1 MFCKR
6 CCTYAEDEVEIINAS
21 MEFLKKEN
29 ATAKEMSEW
38 IQRNLNDNTINKGL
52 VALSKTF
59 KLRNGGSLGEKI
71 SELQTKPWKY
81 QFDKSKDSFFEWI
94 VKKIICPP
102 YYCTITPKQDEN
114 PQKPSRF
121 TVWTCLGCRSEDSLV
136 SNGVIPTHG
145 WCIHEDCPQR
155 SNPPQ
160 FHTSYTDMSL
170 WELTHHMTHAQSLPF
185 HCGRGGPSKWTM
197 AFKDLKNIHSDT
209 VPYPYSDE
217 NVHSILRNGLSIY
230 NNNIYGF
237 VEYEYNANIDHLCKC
252 SACKK
257 SQFIVR
263 EVTEKTYECCKN
275 LFCESRRKH
284 FVFRNGL
291 YIFARE
297 RKPKFEDI
305 RGKFLPDVLF
315 CHDLASFI
323 GTATPAVEGV
333 EFAQNLRVVSDVTR
347 GPPLPLGEPSRAYD
361 NGEYY
366 SNKST
371 KFEFQLSQ
379 PVSIVEVDKHKAFQI
394 PPSDCIA
401 RSLARYQANDRDG
414 ELRAKKFQTASV
426 ALLEIMRLKQKPLGA
441 LFRKMT
447 IDSQPS
453 IVFLNVE
460 ITGEN
465 ESQTIALHG
474 LLNVLSKPD
483 TPVSPLPLHSFSIT
497 NEDCQCISY
506 RIDKREVDAEV
517 SSPESANEDDLFE
530 LFEIAKKAIE
540 PAASEQANPS
550 SRLVL
555 TPEHEMYLFRVGS
568 IFNIKKV
575 HDQRIE
581 IECVIHEGDTTY
593 VEGFI
598 NNHLKNEKGVFQ
610 QRLDKANFLKKIKE
624 ELRQHNDNA
633 MPQGHAKE
641 KNDDTR
647 SIEDQAKD
655 AMRGFQLN
663 EKEKRVPE
671 IEWETFKNEF
681 QTANKRTSVYTKV
694 IEGTF
699 INEKFE
705 AHPLSSIKTID
716 VEGFKDTESRAFIV
730 ARIHQDKVMAFRL
743 QRDKGGVSKNIYQYN
758 SPQQHIYLYNVPQK
772 IPETDRV
779 VHTRSKYTLNP
790 QKIRVCS
797 HCGTA
802 KDECKYQCY
811 SCNYPANGAFT
822 QVSQESS
829 VPDCCKHEFP
839 TIYDQNQANEE
850 LASKISASSGA
861 LFMLGGSKGD
871 AHKNQINRVSYGSFI
886 QNFDQ
891 YIEYLKNDNDAH
903 AKEKEIS
910 DIIDK
915 LTRIKEKYFTFH
927 NEWNGVCNSRR
938 DLECQYANTSL
949 AQNYF
954 YSETITP
961 GCF

>member
-6 CCTYAEDEVEIINAS
+6 CCRYDENEVKIINAS
-21 MEFLKKEN
+21 MGFLKQKKN
-29 ATAKEMSEW
+29 ATVKEISEW
-38 IQRNLNDNTINKGL
+38 IQTNLTTNTINKGL
-52 VALSKTF
+52 LALSTTF
-59 KLRNGGSLGEKI
+59 ELPGSSLEEKI
-71 SELQTKPWKY
+71 FELQKKPWKKY
-81 QFDKSKDSFFEWI
+81 EKSKDSFFEWI

-102 YYCTITPKQDEN
+102 YYCTITPKSDTDKN
-114 PQKPSRF
+114 PHEPSRF
-121 TVWTCLGCRSEDSLV
+121 TVWMCSECRYENTLV

-145 WCIHEDCPQR
+145 WCINEKCPKR
-155 SNPPQ
+155 SRPQ
-160 FHTSYTDMSL
+160 FYTSYTSMSL
-170 WELTHHMTHAQSLPF
+170 WELTHHMTHAQPLLF
-185 HCGRGGPSKWTM
+185 HCGRGDPSKWTM

-230 NNNIYGF
+230 NNNEYGF

-252 SACKK
+252 SACRK

-263 EVTEKTYECCKN
+263 RITEKTYECCKN

-284 FVFRNGL
+284 FAFINGE
-291 YIFARE
+291 YIFVRE
-297 RKPKFEDI
+297 REPKFENI

-315 CHDLASFI
+315 CHNLASFI
-323 GTATPAVEGV
+323 GTATPAFEGV

-379 PVSIVEVDKHKAFQI
+379 PVSIVEADKHKAFQI

-401 RSLARYQANDRDG
+401 RSLARDQANDRDG
-414 ELRAKKFQTASV
+414 ELRTKKFQTASV

-483 TPVSPLPLHSFSIT
+483 IPVSPLPLHSFSIT

-517 SSPESANEDDLFE
+517 SSPEMSANEDDLFE
-530 LFEIAKKAIE
+530 IAKKASE

-575 HDQRIE
+575 HGQRIE
-581 IECVIHEGDTTY
+581 IECVIHDGNPTY

-598 NNHLKNEKGVFQ
+598 NNHLKNEKGIFQ

-633 MPQGHAKE
+633 MSQGHAKE

-663 EKEKRVPE
+663 EKEKTVPE

-681 QTANKRTSVYTKV
+681 QRANKRTSVYTKV

-705 AHPLSSIKTID
+705 THPLSSIRTID
-716 VEGFKDTESRAFIV
+716 VKHFKDTESHAFIV

-772 IPETDRV
+772 IPGMDRV

-829 VPDCCKHEFP
+829 VPDCCKHEFQ
-839 TIYDQNQANEE
+839 TIHNQIQANKE
-850 LASKISASSGA
+850 LESKISASSGA

-871 AHKNQINRVSYGSFI
+871 AHKNQINRVSYASFI
-886 QNFDQ
+886 QNFEQ
-891 YIEYLKNDNDAH
+891 YIAYLRENENDTH
-903 AKEKEIS
+903 AKEIS

-915 LTRIKEKYFTFH
+915 LTRIEEKYFTFH

-949 AQNYF
+949 ARNYF